1 MIIKRLW
8 QGNELGTNID
18 WSTMTEQIFHQKVT
32 DEIACNRLKLK
43 ITSENTIINDSTIVP
58 HEINCTEVSEEI
70 K

>member
-8 QGNELGTNID
+8 QSSELGTNID
-18 WSTMTEQIFHQKVT
+18 WSTMTEQICHQKVT

-43 ITSENTIINDSTIVP
+43 ITSENTIINDSTIIP
-58 HEINCTEVSEEI
+58 HEINYTEISEEN